1 MDRIKLEPVY
11 GLFNSKQND
20 RYQLWSSK
28 KSDSKAARTLVLI
41 IIFNDDLCS
50 LTDVTFVYFFL
61 TSTYL
66 SIYGKTKSN
75 SPMTDDL
82 L

>member
-1 MDRIKLEPVY
+1 MGFLIAKRMTDINFEAV
-11 GLFNSKQND
+11 
-20 RYQLWSSK
+20 

-41 IIFNDDLCS
+41 IIFNDDFCS
-50 LTDVTFVYFFL
+50 VTDVTFVYFFL
-61 TSTYL
+61 TSTYV
-66 SIYGKTKSN
+66 SIYAKTKSN